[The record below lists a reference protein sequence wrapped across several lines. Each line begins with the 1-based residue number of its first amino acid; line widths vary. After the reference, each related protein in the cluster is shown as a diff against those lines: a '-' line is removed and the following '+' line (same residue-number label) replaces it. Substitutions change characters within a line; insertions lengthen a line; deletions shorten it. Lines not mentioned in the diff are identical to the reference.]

1 MNKYI
6 VLSLSALVIFFTSC
20 ATTKRTYPAAFY
32 QCEKCGETFEI
43 SKSIDEQNLSCPDKT
58 CGGKLV
64 KVASYKRYGSGLNT
78 RYGYSDPWS
87 VGYSGPYVNRRS
99 FFGMGFHGGGHH
111 HHHHYH
117 ESKPSKPSNPK
128 PRSTART
135 VQNKTIP
142 STSSNNSGNEI
153 GSSRTV
159 QGRSIQSS
167 SSNNSSQSRSPSR
180 TVQSRSIQS
189 SSSRSSGS
197 GKNSSRTIQS
207 KSSD

>member
-117 ESKPSKPSNPK
+117 ESKPSKPK
-128 PRSTART
+128 PRSIART

-142 STSSNNSGNEI
+142 SISSNNSRNEI

-159 QGRSIQSS
+159 QSRSIQSS